1 MRERILIVDD
11 EAGVRASISGILSD
25 EGYRVDAV
33 ETGEAGIKA
42 VESNRYELALL
53 DVWLPGIDGIET
65 LTRIQAIDPDLPVV
79 VISGHGTVETAVKA
93 VRLGAA
99 DFIEKPLSLER
110 ILLAVANS
118 LRRRKLEQEVRALKA
133 EVENKHQIIGES
145 EAIKELQREIAQAAP
160 SNGRVLI
167 TGENGTGK
175 ELVARGIHRHSL
187 RSSGPFVEVNCA
199 AIPEE
204 LIESELF
211 GHAKGSFT
219 GATASR
225 KGKFEIADGGTLFLD
240 EIGDMTLK
248 TQAKVLR
255 ALQEQKIEPVGG
267 SASVTVDV
275 RVIAATNKNL
285 EEEIR
290 RGAFREDLYFRLNV
304 IPIHVVPLRE
314 RRSDIPLLVRHFSRS
329 YAAEYGRHIK
339 DYSPEAMQLLVAH
352 DWPGNVRELRNMVER
367 HVIMAKGD
375 VVDVGDLRAL
385 RSPLV
390 TDTMPPHNGTPP
402 ATATAV
408 EAATTPGATPSTAP
422 VVTEFE
428 TLALAREDFE
438 RQYIARKH
446 QACNGNMSRTA
457 EALGVERSYLYKKM
471 KALGL
476 IAPKKGAESS
486 DEAQG

>member
-11 EAGVRASISGILSD
+11 EAGVRASLTGILSD

-33 ETGEAGIKA
+33 ESGEAGVKA
-42 VESNRYELALL
+42 VESSRYDLALL

-65 LTRIQAIDPDLPVV
+65 LNRIQAIDPDLPVV

-110 ILLAVANS
+110 ILLAVSNS
-118 LRRRKLEQEVRALKA
+118 LRLKDLEKKVRELRLKDKYK
-133 EVENKHQIIGES
+133 NQIVGES
-145 EAIKELQREIAQAAP
+145 EAIKELLQVIAQAAP

-175 ELVARGIHRHSL
+175 ELVARGIHQQSL
-187 RSSGPFVEVNCA
+187 RSAGPFVEVNCA

-225 KGKFEIADGGTLFLD
+225 KGKFEMADGGTLFLD

-267 SASVTVDV
+267 SPSVTVDV

-285 EEEIR
+285 EDEIR
-290 RGAFREDLYFRLNV
+290 RGAFRDDLYFRLNV

-314 RRSDIPLLVRHFSRS
+314 RRSDIPILVRHFSRG
-329 YAAEYGRHIK
+329 YAAEYGRHVK
-339 DYSPEAMQLLVAH
+339 DYSPEATQMLVGH

-375 VVDVGDLRAL
+375 MVEVSDLRVL
-385 RSPLV
+385 RPPPV
-390 TDTMPPHNGTPP
+390 TDPGSLSSPASAAPPTSNPP
-402 ATATAV
+402 LSTL
-408 EAATTPGATPSTAP
+408 AASLGD
-422 VVTEFE
+422 FE
-428 TLALAREDFE
+428 TLSLAREDFE
-438 RQYIARKH
+438 RRYIAKKH
-446 QACNGNMSRTA
+446 EACRGNMSRTA

-476 IAPKKGAESS
+476 IAPKKGSEPADPAE
-486 DEAQG
+486 A

>member
-11 EAGVRASISGILSD
+11 EAGVRASLSGILSD

-53 DVWLPGIDGIET
+53 DVWLPGIDGLET
-65 LTRIQAIDPDLPVV
+65 LNRLQEIDPDLPVV
-79 VISGHGTVETAVKA
+79 MISGHGTVETAVKA

-110 ILLAVANS
+110 ILLAVSNS
-118 LRRRKLEQEVRALKA
+118 LRRRKLEQEVRALQQ
-133 EVENKHQIIGES
+133 VVQHRNTIVGES
-145 EAIKELQREIAQAAP
+145 DAVKELLRVVSQAAP

-175 ELVARGIHRHSL
+175 ELVARGIHQQSL
-187 RSSGPFVEVNCA
+187 RSGGPFVEVNCA

-267 SASVTVDV
+267 SAGSSPPPT
-275 RVIAATNKNL
+275 RTSKT
-285 EEEIR
+285 
-290 RGAFREDLYFRLNV
+290 
-304 IPIHVVPLRE
+304 
-314 RRSDIPLLVRHFSRS
+314 RS
-329 YAAEYGRHIK
+329 
-339 DYSPEAMQLLVAH
+339 
-352 DWPGNVRELRNMVER
+352 
-367 HVIMAKGD
+367 
-375 VVDVGDLRAL
+375 
-385 RSPLV
+385 
-390 TDTMPPHNGTPP
+390 
-402 ATATAV
+402 
-408 EAATTPGATPSTAP
+408 
-422 VVTEFE
+422 
-428 TLALAREDFE
+428 AREPS
-438 RQYIARKH
+438 ARISTS
-446 QACNGNMSRTA
+446 AST
-457 EALGVERSYLYKKM
+457 
-471 KALGL
+471 
-476 IAPKKGAESS
+476 
-486 DEAQG
+486 

>member
-11 EAGVRASISGILSD
+11 EAGVRASLSGILSD

-33 ETGEAGIKA
+33 ETGEAGVKA

-93 VRLGAA
+93 VRLGAT

-110 ILLAVANS
+110 ILLAVSNS

-133 EVENKHQIIGES
+133 EVEHKHQIVGES
-145 EAIKELQREIAQAAP
+145 EVVKELLRVIAQAAP

-175 ELVARGIHRHSL
+175 ELVARGIHQQSL
-187 RSSGPFVEVNCA
+187 RSGGPFVEVNCA

-211 GHAKGSFT
+211 GHTKGSFT

-267 SASVTVDV
+267 TASVNVDV

-285 EEEIR
+285 EDEIR
-290 RGAFREDLYFRLNV
+290 KGTFREDLYFRLNV
-304 IPIHVVPLRE
+304 IPIHVRPLRE
-314 RRSDIPLLVRHFSRS
+314 RRSDIPLLVKHFSKE
-329 YAAEYGRHIK
+329 YAAEYGKHVK
-339 DYSPEAMQLLVAH
+339 DYSPEAMEMLSAH

-367 HVIMAKGD
+367 LVIMAKGD
-375 VVDVGDLRAL
+375 VVQVSDLGVL

-390 TDTMPPHNGTPP
+390 AETAAP
-402 ATATAV
+402 A
-408 EAATTPGATPSTAP
+408 PGAPSADP
-422 VVTEFE
+422 GSAVAGAAVLNGDFE
-428 TLALAREDFE
+428 SLALAREDFE
-438 RQYIARKH
+438 RRYIARKH
-446 QACNGNMSRTA
+446 EACHGNMSRTA

-476 IAPKKGAESS
+476 IAPKKGAEAT
-486 DEAQG
+486 EAEA

>member
-11 EAGVRASISGILSD
+11 EAGVRASLSGILSD

-33 ETGEAGIKA
+33 ETGEAGVKA

-110 ILLAVANS
+110 TLLAVSNS
-118 LRRRKLEQEVRALKA
+118 LRQRELKRKVRDLEEELKHR
-133 EVENKHQIIGES
+133 HQIVGQSDAVHELLRVIG
-145 EAIKELQREIAQAAP
+145 QAAP

-175 ELVARGIHRHSL
+175 ELVARGIHQQSL
-187 RSSGPFVEVNCA
+187 RSGGPFVEVNCA

-211 GHAKGSFT
+211 GHTKGSFT

-267 SASVTVDV
+267 ASSVNVDV

-285 EEEIR
+285 EDEIR
-290 RGAFREDLYFRLNV
+290 KGTFRDDLYFRLNV
-304 IPIHVVPLRE
+304 IPIHVIPLRE
-314 RRSDIPLLVRHFSRS
+314 RRSDIPLLVKHFSKE
-329 YAAEYGRHIK
+329 YAAEYGKHIK
-339 DYSPEAMQLLVAH
+339 DYAPEAMEMLSAH

-367 HVIMAKGD
+367 LVIMAKGD
-375 VVDVGDLRAL
+375 VVQASDLGVL
-385 RSPLV
+385 RSPL
-390 TDTMPPHNGTPP
+390 
-402 ATATAV
+402 
-408 EAATTPGATPSTAP
+408 AADPSAASLSTALAP
-422 VVTEFE
+422 DPGPALSAVPSALSDFE
-428 TLALAREDFE
+428 SLALAREDFE
-438 RQYIARKH
+438 RRYIARKH
-446 QACNGNMSRTA
+446 EACHGNMSRTA

-476 IAPKKGAESS
+476 IASKKGAEASETA
-486 DEAQG
+486 EA

>member
-11 EAGVRASISGILSD
+11 EAGVRASLSGILTD

-33 ETGEAGIKA
+33 ETGEAGVKA

-110 ILLAVANS
+110 ILLAVSNS

-133 EVENKHQIIGES
+133 EVEQKHQIIGDS
-145 EAIKELQREIAQAAP
+145 EAVQELRRVIAQAAP

-175 ELVARGIHRHSL
+175 ELVARGIHQQSL
-187 RSSGPFVEVNCA
+187 RSGGPFVEVNCA

-211 GHAKGSFT
+211 GHTKGSFT

-267 SASVTVDV
+267 AASVNVDV

-290 RGAFREDLYFRLNV
+290 KGMFRDDLYFRLNV
-304 IPIHVVPLRE
+304 IPIHVLPLRE
-314 RRSDIPLLVRHFSRS
+314 RRSDIPVLVKHFSRE

-339 DYSPEAMQLLVAH
+339 DYAPEAMEMLVAH

-367 HVIMAKGD
+367 LVIMAKGD
-375 VVDVGDLRAL
+375 VVQVSDLGVP
-385 RSPLV
+385 RSPLSAE
-390 TDTMPPHNGTPP
+390 TALGSGSATSTPETGPP
-402 ATATAV
+402 A
-408 EAATTPGATPSTAP
+408 GASAP
-422 VVTEFE
+422 IGDFD

-438 RQYIARKH
+438 RRYIAKKH
-446 QACNGNMSRTA
+446 EACHGNMSRTA

-476 IAPKKGAESS
+476 MAPKKGVEAPEVES
-486 DEAQG
+486 

>member
-11 EAGVRASISGILSD
+11 EAGVRASLSGILSD

-33 ETGEAGIKA
+33 ETGEAGVRA

-65 LTRIQAIDPDLPVV
+65 LARIQAIDPDLPVV

-110 ILLAVANS
+110 ILLAVSNS

-133 EVENKHQIIGES
+133 EVEHKHQIVGES
-145 EAIKELQREIAQAAP
+145 EAILELLRVIAQAAP

-175 ELVARGIHRHSL
+175 ELVARGIHQQSL
-187 RSSGPFVEVNCA
+187 RRSCPFVEVNCA

-219 GATASR
+219 GATAAR
-225 KGKFEIADGGTLFLD
+225 KGKFEIADSGTLFLD

-255 ALQEQKIEPVGG
+255 ALQEQRIEPVGG
-267 SASVTVDV
+267 SATVTVDV

-285 EEEIR
+285 EDEIR
-290 RGAFREDLYFRLNV
+290 RGTFREDLYFRLNV
-304 IPIHVVPLRE
+304 IPINVTPLRE
-314 RRSDIPLLVRHFSRS
+314 RRSDISMLVTHFSRA

-339 DYSPEAMQLLVAH
+339 DYSVAAMDMLVAH

-367 HVIMAKGD
+367 LVIMAKSD
-375 VVDVGDLRAL
+375 VVEVGDLGVL
-385 RSPLV
+385 RSGLQ
-390 TDTMPPHNGTPP
+390 D
-402 ATATAV
+402 
-408 EAATTPGATPSTAP
+408 TAP
-422 VVTEFE
+422 PLTSTSPASSDTNGGPSPSGDAAHSNFE

-438 RQYIARKH
+438 RRYIARKH
-446 QACNGNMSRTA
+446 EACHGNMSRTA

-476 IAPKKGAESS
+476 IAPKRAAETT
-486 DEAQG
+486 DAADT

>member
-11 EAGVRASISGILSD
+11 EAGVRASLSGILSD

-33 ETGEAGIKA
+33 ETGEAGLKA

-65 LTRIQAIDPDLPVV
+65 LTRIQAVDPDLPVV

-93 VRLGAA
+93 VRMGAV

-110 ILLAVANS
+110 ILLAVSNS
-118 LRRRKLEQEVRALKA
+118 LRLKDLEKKVRELKDKD
-133 EVENKHQIIGES
+133 KHKNQIVGES
-145 EAIKELQREIAQAAP
+145 EAIKELLQLIARAAP

-175 ELVARGIHRHSL
+175 ELVALGIHQQSL
-187 RSSGPFVEVNCA
+187 RRNGPFVEVNCA

-225 KGKFEIADGGTLFLD
+225 KGKFEMADGGTLFLD

-267 SASVTVDV
+267 SPSVKVDV

-285 EEEIR
+285 EDEIR
-290 RGAFREDLYFRLNV
+290 KGTFRDDLYFRLNV
-304 IPIHVVPLRE
+304 IPIHVIPLRD
-314 RRSDIPLLVRHFSRS
+314 RLSDIPTLVRHFSQG

-339 DYSPEAMQLLVAH
+339 DYSPEAMQLLVRH
-352 DWPGNVRELRNMVER
+352 DWPGNVRELRNVVER

-375 VVDVGDLRAL
+375 TVEASDVRLL
-385 RSPLV
+385 RSPPA
-390 TDTMPPHNGTPP
+390 TDSGSMSLSPPTVPSPPP
-402 ATATAV
+402 ASV
-408 EAATTPGATPSTAP
+408 SAAPAL
-422 VVTEFE
+422 VDFE
-428 TLALAREDFE
+428 SLALAREDFE
-438 RQYIARKH
+438 RRYIAMKH
-446 QACNGNMSRTA
+446 EACRGNMSRTA

-476 IAPKKGAESS
+476 IAPKKAAPPTDPVEV
-486 DEAQG
+486 

>member
-1 MRERILIVDD
+1 MPDFMRERILIVDD
-11 EAGVRASISGILSD
+11 EAGVRASLSGILSD

-33 ETGEAGIKA
+33 ETGEAGVKA

-110 ILLAVANS
+110 ILLAVSNS

-133 EVENKHQIIGES
+133 EVEHKHQIVGES
-145 EAIKELQREIAQAAP
+145 DAVKELRGVIAQAAP

-175 ELVARGIHRHSL
+175 ELVARGIHQQSL
-187 RSSGPFVEVNCA
+187 RSGGPFVEVNCA

-267 SASVTVDV
+267 AAGVTVDV

-285 EEEIR
+285 EDEIR
-290 RGAFREDLYFRLNV
+290 KGLFRDDLYFRLNV

-314 RRSDIPLLVRHFSRS
+314 RRTDIPMLVRHFSKG
-329 YAAEYGRHIK
+329 YAVEYGRHVK
-339 DYSPEAMQLLVAH
+339 DYSPEAMEMLSGH
-352 DWPGNVRELRNMVER
+352 DWPGNVRELRNMIER
-367 HVIMAKGD
+367 LVIMAKSD
-375 VVDVGDLRAL
+375 VVEVSDLGVL

-390 TDTMPPHNGTPP
+390 PES
-402 ATATAV
+402 AL
-408 EAATTPGATPSTAP
+408 TPSAGPAFLEAP
-422 VVTEFE
+422 ASSPSSSNSLSDFE

-438 RQYIARKH
+438 RRYIARKH
-446 QACNGNMSRTA
+446 EACHGNMSRTA
-457 EALGVERSYLYKKM
+457 ESLGVERSYLYKKM

-476 IAPKKGAESS
+476 IAPKKTADAAPS
-486 DEAQG
+486 DA

>member
-11 EAGVRASISGILSD
+11 EAGVRASLSGILSD

-33 ETGEAGIKA
+33 ETGEAGVKA

-110 ILLAVANS
+110 ILLAVSNS

-133 EVENKHQIIGES
+133 EVEYKHQIVGES
-145 EAIKELQREIAQAAP
+145 EAIKELLRVIAQAAP

-175 ELVARGIHRHSL
+175 ELVARSIHQQSL
-187 RSSGPFVEVNCA
+187 RSGGPFVEVNCA

-285 EEEIR
+285 EDEIR
-290 RGAFREDLYFRLNV
+290 RSTFRDDLYFRLNV
-304 IPIHVVPLRE
+304 IPIHVLPLRE
-314 RRSDIPLLVRHFSRS
+314 RRSDIPMLVRHFSRG

-339 DYSPEAMQLLVAH
+339 DYSPAAMEMLVGH

-367 HVIMAKGD
+367 LVIMAKAD
-375 VVDVGDLRAL
+375 VVEVSDLGVL
-385 RSPLV
+385 RSPVVLEIAV
-390 TDTMPPHNGTPP
+390 AGAETN
-402 ATATAV
+402 TATSSSVPTSA
-408 EAATTPGATPSTAP
+408 PSD
-422 VVTEFE
+422 FE

-438 RQYIARKH
+438 RRYIAKKH
-446 QACNGNMSRTA
+446 ESCRGNMSRTA

-476 IAPKKGAESS
+476 IAPKKAADVPDPAE
-486 DEAQG
+486 A

>member
-11 EAGVRASISGILSD
+11 EAGVRASLSGILAD

-33 ETGEAGIKA
+33 ETGEAGVKA

-65 LTRIQAIDPDLPVV
+65 LTRIQTIDPDLPVV

-110 ILLAVANS
+110 ILLAVSNS

-133 EVENKHQIIGES
+133 EVEHKHQMVGES
-145 EAIKELQREIAQAAP
+145 DALKELLRVIAQAAP

-175 ELVARGIHRHSL
+175 ELVARGIHQQSL
-187 RSSGPFVEVNCA
+187 RSAGPFVEVNCA

-285 EEEIR
+285 EDEIR
-290 RGAFREDLYFRLNV
+290 KGTFRDDLYFRLNV

-314 RRSDIPLLVRHFSRS
+314 RRSDIPLLVKHFSKA

-339 DYSPEAMQLLVAH
+339 DYSPEAMEILVAH
-352 DWPGNVRELRNMVER
+352 DWPGNVRELRNMIER
-367 HVIMAKGD
+367 LVIMAKGD
-375 VVDVGDLRAL
+375 VVDVSDLGVLRASNAPESVAPAVL
-385 RSPLV
+385 PPGGADSNPAASPGV
-390 TDTMPPHNGTPP
+390 PPS
-402 ATATAV
+402 ALADF
-408 EAATTPGATPSTAP
+408 ESLAA
-422 VVTEFE
+422 
-428 TLALAREDFE
+428 AREDFE
-438 RQYIARKH
+438 RRYIASKH

-476 IAPKKGAESS
+476 IASKKGAELSES
-486 DEAQG
+486 